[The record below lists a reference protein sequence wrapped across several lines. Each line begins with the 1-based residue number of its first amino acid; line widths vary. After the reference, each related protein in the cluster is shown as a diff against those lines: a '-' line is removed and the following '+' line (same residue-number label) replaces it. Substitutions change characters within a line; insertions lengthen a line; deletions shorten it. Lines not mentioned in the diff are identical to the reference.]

1 MSRSARSSRAAWT
14 ATRTGP
20 GPGTGVFVRR
30 YSRHITIGAAGV
42 TPADRTGSKKQKNE
56 QIIMTARAS
65 VIHVIEHKR
74 EITKLKL
81 HSWSFYLLSV
91 TVIIH
96 FYPISILALNCVF

>member
-30 YSRHITIGAAGV
+30 YSRHITIGSAGV

-65 VIHVIEHKR
+65 VIHVIDACKTGSCC
-74 EITKLKL
+74 IFLDAFKST
-81 HSWSFYLLSV
+81 
-91 TVIIH
+91 
-96 FYPISILALNCVF
+96 LNSAGLWI

>member
-65 VIHVIEHKR
+65 VIHVIVK
-74 EITKLKL
+74 
-81 HSWSFYLLSV
+81 
-91 TVIIH
+91 H
-96 FYPISILALNCVF
+96 FSQCHYDTDDCIADIPLA